1 MLEHKEIGKKYNKI
15 TTKNNIM
22 TLEEVAIHHRINPNS
37 LNTKDDALKI
47 GIKSIKELIP
57 IMEKRGVGKNTIND
71 IKRLGLFFQD
81 VINTSS

>member
-1 MLEHKEIGKKYNKI
+1 
-15 TTKNNIM
+15 M
-22 TLEEVAIHHRINPNS
+22 TLEEVAIHHRINPNG

-57 IMEKRGVGKNTIND
+57 IMEKRGVGKNTISD

-81 VINTSS
+81 VTNTSS